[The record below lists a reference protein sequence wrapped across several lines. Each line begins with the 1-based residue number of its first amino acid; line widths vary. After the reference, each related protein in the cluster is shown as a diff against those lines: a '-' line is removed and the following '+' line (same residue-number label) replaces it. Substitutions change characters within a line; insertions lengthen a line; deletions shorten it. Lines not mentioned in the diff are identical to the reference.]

1 VALPMPAATATA
13 TQQVAAKS
21 AIKDK
26 IQKEH
31 KLEKLRKQQLNE
43 THNAC
48 SMNKQITCNLQ
59 LQSRQKN
66 TEEYRRGEQGG
77 QEEVGRNENKQGEC
91 KLQVP
96 LEL

>member
-1 VALPMPAATATA
+1 MPAATATA

-66 TEEYRRGEQGG
+66 NTEGANK
-77 QEEVGRNENKQGEC
+77 VGRRRWEEMKISKVSANC
-91 KLQVP
+91 KCR
-96 LEL
+96 